1 MMFNWT
7 PDMIRFMED
16 ASDYGTYFREVCSE
30 LYPYISKESTVC
42 DAGCGLGH
50 SSLEL
55 AERAGK
61 VVACDINKDAL
72 SVLKKNCEKFHIE
85 NVDIVCG
92 DIADLKTDKPF
103 DAMLFCMYG
112 ECSNNLKVAKRLCN
126 GKILMVMRNQQD
138 HSFSPG
144 NGKHAKPNFTDAAV
158 YCKKNGI
165 PFVSKEKD
173 IEFGQ
178 PLRSLEDAFLFFK
191 TYLRNGDEALLTEE
205 YVRSRLV
212 KKNDREFPWYIP
224 EKRQLGFILVDTKDI
239 PDDLI

>member
-16 ASDYGTYFREVCSE
+16 ASEYGSYFQEVCGE

-55 AERAGK
+55 SKHAGK
-61 VVACDINKDAL
+61 VVACDINGDAL
-72 SVLKKNCEKFHIE
+72 SVLKENCRKKHIE

-92 DIADLKTDKPF
+92 DMEDLETAVPF

-112 ECSNNLKVAKRLCN
+112 ECRDDLRVAKKLCR
-126 GKILMVMRNQQD
+126 GKILMVMRNQD
-138 HSFSPG
+138 NHSFTPG
-144 NGKHAKPNFTDAAV
+144 GRIHAKPNYADALLF
-158 YCKKNGI
+158 CKEHGI
-165 PFVSKEKD
+165 PFISKEKE

-178 PLRSLEDAFLFFK
+178 PVRNIEDAFLFFR
-191 TYLRNGDEALLTEE
+191 TYLREGDEDLLTEDF
-205 YVRSRLV
+205 VRSRLV
-212 KKNDREFPWYIP
+212 KKDDEFISFLTVPAA
-224 EKRQLGFILVDTKDI
+224 
-239 PDDLI
+239 